1 MKAWTVNIIMVAVGL
16 LALGGCSTVPA
27 EQLSEKYDRPILSAA
42 QVKSMIRVEVSEL
55 EPIAEPI
62 VEETIMASASPDTS
76 R

>member
-42 QVKSMIRVEVSEL
+42 QAKSMIRVEVTEL
-55 EPIAEPI
+55 APVAVDEA
-62 VEETIMASASPDTS
+62 VVASAHLDHL